1 MEFIEKIIKSPL
13 KFDPDVP
20 VTDLFKDVLK
30 SMLNKDPSKRA
41 ETIHLIQNEYFIME
55 DEDLEVK
62 VEEARHRMEAAKQE
76 EEEKAA
82 QKLEDNILSG
92 FSALSLQKGGSAD
105 PKQAGVK
112 KPVGGKAS
120 DAGKSAV
127 KKPVVGGAK
136 NPPSAKK

>member
-1 MEFIEKIIKSPL
+1 L
-13 KFDPDVP
+13 KFDPEVV
-20 VTDLFKDVLK
+20 VTDQFKDVMR
-30 SMLNKDPSKRA
+30 SMLQKDPKKRA

-55 DEDLEVK
+55 DEELEAK
-62 VEEARHRMEAAKQE
+62 IEETKHRMEAAKQE

-120 DAGKSAV
+120 DSVKSAV
-127 KKPVVGGAK
+127 KKPVVGK

>member
-1 MEFIEKIIKSPL
+1 M
-13 KFDPDVP
+13 
-20 VTDLFKDVLK
+20 TDQFKDVMR
-30 SMLNKDPSKRA
+30 SMLQKDPKKRA

-55 DEDLEVK
+55 DEELEAK
-62 VEEARHRMEAAKQE
+62 IEETKHRMEAAKQE

-120 DAGKSAV
+120 DSVKSAV
-127 KKPVVGGAK
+127 KKPVVGK

>member
-1 MEFIEKIIKSPL
+1 MNSPL
-13 KFDPDVP
+13 KFDPEVV
-20 VTDLFKDVLK
+20 VTDQCKEVLR
-30 SMLNKDPSKRA
+30 SMLQKDPTKRA

-55 DEDLEVK
+55 DEELEAK
-62 VEEARHRMEAAKQE
+62 IEETRHRVEAAKQE

-92 FSALSLQKGGSAD
+92 FSALNLQKGGSAD
-105 PKQAGVK
+105 PKQSGVK

-120 DAGKSAV
+120 DPGKSGV
-127 KKPVVGGAK
+127 KKPVVGAK

>member
-1 MEFIEKIIKSPL
+1 M
-13 KFDPDVP
+13 KFDPEVV
-20 VTDLFKDVLK
+20 VTDQFKDVMR
-30 SMLNKDPSKRA
+30 SMLQKDPKKRA

-55 DEDLEVK
+55 DEELEAK
-62 VEEARHRMEAAKQE
+62 IEETKHRMEAAKQE

-120 DAGKSAV
+120 DSVKSAV
-127 KKPVVGGAK
+127 KKPVVGK